1 MGTRHARVLASLAAL
16 FSFAVLFC
24 YGCGGSSAPQTGAL
38 LKSAQDKFNAT
49 KSLHFVMTAEH
60 LGQVPSGGYNIVS
73 ATGDVQRPDQLKATA
88 TVDAGFITTQ
98 IQLIIVGNQQWY
110 TDPLTGQFVPTDQF
124 GSYLRIFDPTSG
136 IGSLLTSLKN
146 PSQPSDGSANGTPCW
161 KIKGDITMNQLSP
174 IFGSD
179 VVGDANGTTFCIG
192 KTGNQLLSVVLQGKV
207 LSGDTSQTIR
217 TIYLSKFDQPVTIQ
231 TPSV

>member
-24 YGCGGSSAPQTGAL
+24 CGCGGSTPDTASL
-38 LKSAQDKFNAT
+38 LKSAQDKFNST
-49 KSLHFVMTAEH
+49 KSLHFVMTSQH
-60 LGQVPSGGYNIVS
+60 LGPVPSGGYNVVS

-88 TVDAGFITTQ
+88 TVDAGFVTTQ
-98 IQLIIVGNQQWY
+98 IQLVIVGDAQWY
-110 TDPLTGQFVPTDQF
+110 TDPLTGQFVSTNQF
-124 GSYLRIFDPTSG
+124 GSYLRIFDPTTG

-146 PSQPSDGSANGTPCW
+146 PSQPSDGSSNGTPCW
-161 KIKGDITMNQLSP
+161 KITGNITMDQLSP

-179 VVGDANGTTFCIG
+179 VVGNANGTTFCIS
-192 KTGNQLLSVVLQGKV
+192 KSDNQLLSVILQGKV

-231 TPSV
+231 TPAV

>member
-24 YGCGGSSAPQTGAL
+24 YGCGGSTPQTATL
-38 LKSAQDKFNAT
+38 LKDAQDKFNAT
-49 KSLHFVMTAEH
+49 KSLHFVMMAQH
-60 LGQVPSGGYNIVS
+60 LGEVPTGSYNIVS
-73 ATGDVQRPDQLKATA
+73 ATGDVDRPDQLKATA

-98 IQLIIVGNQQWY
+98 IQLIIVGNDQWY
-110 TDPLTGQFVPTDQF
+110 TDPLTGKFVSTDQF
-124 GSYLRIFDPTSG
+124 GSYLRIFDPSTG

-146 PSQPSDGSANGTPCW
+146 PSRPSDGSSNGTPCW
-161 KIKGDITMNQLSP
+161 KITGDISVDQLSP
-174 IFGSD
+174 IFGSA
-179 VVGDANGTTFCIG
+179 VVGNADGTTFCIS
-192 KTGNQLLSVVLQGKV
+192 KTDNQLLSVVLQGQV
-207 LSGDTSQTIR
+207 LSGDTSQTVR